1 MPRQPPPQ
9 RAAHRDSQQ
18 NPHRHCRRHWLA
30 HPSLQITAMKRPISW
45 HIQCLKN
52 MRSHCATKVEQYRRE
67 AESLDRGLKEIVE
80 LEAQIKRAQAEKL
93 DAFDPE
99 KFNRKR
105 K

>member
-9 RAAHRDSQQ
+9 CAAHRDSQQ

-45 HIQCLKN
+45 HTWRLEN
-52 MRSHCATKVEQYRRE
+52 MRSHYATKVEQYRRA
-67 AESLDRGLKEIVE
+67 AESLDRGLKDIVE
-80 LEAQIKRAQAEKL
+80 LEAQIQRAQTEKL
-93 DAFDPE
+93 DAFDHE
-99 KFNRKR
+99 KFNKKR

>member
-1 MPRQPPPQ
+1 
-9 RAAHRDSQQ
+9 
-18 NPHRHCRRHWLA
+18 
-30 HPSLQITAMKRPISW
+30 MKRPISW

-52 MRSHCATKVEQYRRE
+52 MRAGCATKVEQYRR
-67 AESLDRGLKEIVE
+67 AAQSLDRDLKSIVE
-80 LEAQIKRAQAEKL
+80 LEAQIKRARAEKL